1 MTMKKLFAIAAIS
14 FGMCSAAQACSPPQL
29 GDQFRDNDGAV
40 MELAKPVDRDCFFEK
55 RKICARPV
63 GTKQSCRWVKF
74 PDYQNWIDWP

>member
-1 MTMKKLFAIAAIS
+1 VKKLFAIAVIS
-14 FGMCSAAQACSPPQL
+14 LAMCSGAAACDPPQP
-29 GDQFRDNDGAV
+29 GATFKDTDGAV
-40 MELAKPVDRDCFFEK
+40 MELAKSVNGDCFFEK